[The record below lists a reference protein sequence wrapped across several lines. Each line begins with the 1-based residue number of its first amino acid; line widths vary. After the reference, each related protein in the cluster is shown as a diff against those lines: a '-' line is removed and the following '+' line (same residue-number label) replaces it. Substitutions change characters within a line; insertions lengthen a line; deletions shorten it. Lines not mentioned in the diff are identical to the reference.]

1 MGKLQNET
9 TKDKFDKSK
18 VATKFLSKVL
28 ENAIRQNLF
37 CELQD
42 KKIKTNISEKK
53 AIKILNSKLIVPI
66 EVRLDMSHTLC
77 CLKNLEE
84 QGIMYVLYEDVIEDD
99 VKTILVSDEDFD
111 KTLDIITKHAD
122 NQGIRNICKAY
133 GKEAEE
139 AINRFYQDRY
149 DLINVQPN
157 DIEEVLEN
165 YRDREGVSGHVCYI
179 INRTNPENIA
189 EIITI
194 KKYKN
199 NSRYM
204 LVSEINI
211 YKFDEKVKSYS
222 EKDVEYGHA
231 WQAIKERIID
241 LLDAESGVVIF
252 NSLQEVVRYKELFY
266 EQLYLRDDLK
276 EQIISPNMTEVG
288 NSECFNDIIEE
299 LQTELEVKD
308 CLFAEEKDNIRYQI
322 DNYRYIQALM
332 KEYEEYIIDYM
343 DKSSN
348 MGEDYEEYQE
358 WENSIKLELD
368 EKERELEQYL
378 LKTQILQIERLC
390 IVRNCIGIS
399 SAQLIAENIDR
410 NIAFRPDKEI
420 DVEDVLGIAIMD
432 NKTVY
437 GGLETKL
444 IQARNYYESQMQTAE
459 DIS

>member
-1 MGKLQNET
+1 MGKLQKET

-42 KKIKTNISEKK
+42 KKIKSNISEKK
-53 AIKILNSKLIVPI
+53 AIKLLNSKLIVPI
-66 EVRLDMSHTLC
+66 EARLDMSHTLC

-84 QGIMYVLYEDVIEDD
+84 QGIMYVMYEDVIEDD
-99 VKTILVSDEDFD
+99 IKTILVSNEDYE
-111 KTLDIITKHAD
+111 KTLDIISKHED
-122 NQGIRNICKAY
+122 NQGISSICKAY

-149 DLINVQPN
+149 DLINIQSNNAEDV
-157 DIEEVLEN
+157 IEN
-165 YRDREGVSGHVCYI
+165 FRDREGIGGHVCYI

-194 KKYKN
+194 KKYKS

-211 YKFDEKVKSYS
+211 YKFDEKFKSYS

-231 WQAIKERIID
+231 WQVIKERVID

-252 NSLQEVVRYKELFY
+252 GSLQEVVRYKELFY
-266 EQLYLRDDLK
+266 EQLYLRNDLQ
-276 EQIISPNMTEVG
+276 ENIISPDMTEVG
-288 NSECFNDIIEE
+288 NSDCYNEIIDE
-299 LQTELEVKD
+299 LETELEVKD
-308 CLFAEEKDNIRYQI
+308 CLFAEEKDNIREQI

-332 KEYEEYIIDYM
+332 KEYEEYVIDYM

-348 MGEDYEEYQE
+348 MGDDLDEYQE
-358 WENSIKLELD
+358 WENSIKTDLD
-368 EKERELEQYL
+368 DKEKELEQYL
-378 LKTQILQIERLC
+378 LKTKILQIERLC

-420 DVEDVLGIAIMD
+420 DIEDVSEPTIMED
-432 NKTVY
+432 SMMY
-437 GGLETKL
+437 GGLESKL
-444 IQARNYYESQMQTAE
+444 IQARSYYESQMHTEE